1 MNLHATAVN
10 ALRTIRKKMDQK
22 LVKLGQEP
30 IFPPAAN
37 VYSKEEF
44 LIDERLDLKGLTD
57 YLKQNSE
64 DPTLRERERFE
75 LSEAEA
81 LATPVE
87 VVEHS
92 VPVSVDENNSSM
104 LHDTTTFLEDQLE
117 EFNEDEV
124 EAFDSPFPGDAKPQ
138 KKLEK
143 VFGDEVLG
151 TEGEK
156 PAEAPLD
163 DSYFFDELVKGD
175 DESAPGTRKE
185 MLRFGKKKGKLS
197 SAVTKMGRRK

>member
-1 MNLHATAVN
+1 
-10 ALRTIRKKMDQK
+10 MDQK
-22 LVKLGQEP
+22 LIKLGQEP

-44 LIDERLDLKGLTD
+44 LLDERLDLKGLTD
-57 YLKQNSE
+57 YMKQSSE
-64 DPTLRERERFE
+64 DPTLREKERFE

-92 VPVSVDENNSSM
+92 VPVSVDENNSSIH
-104 LHDTTTFLEDQLE
+104 HDTSSFLEDQLE
-117 EFNEDEV
+117 EFNEDDAD
-124 EAFDSPFPGDAKPQ
+124 AFVSPFPGDEKPQ
-138 KKLEK
+138 KKIEK

-151 TEGEK
+151 MEGEK

-163 DSYFFDELVKGD
+163 DSFFFDELVKGD

-197 SAVTKMGRRK
+197 SAVTKLGRRK

>member
-1 MNLHATAVN
+1 
-10 ALRTIRKKMDQK
+10 MDQK

-37 VYSKEEF
+37 AYSNEGF

-57 YLKQNSE
+57 YLKQSSE
-64 DPTLRERERFE
+64 DPTLKERERFE

-87 VVEHS
+87 VVENS
-92 VPVSVDENNSSM
+92 VPVSVDENNSSK
-104 LHDTTTFLEDQLE
+104 LHDTVNFIDEQLE
-117 EFNEDEV
+117 ELNEDDATVFE
-124 EAFDSPFPGDAKPQ
+124 SPFPGDQEPE

-151 TEGEK
+151 MEGEK

-185 MLRFGKKKGKLS
+185 MIKFGKKKGKLS
-197 SAVTKMGRRK
+197 SAVTKLGRRK